1 MTNPEKSDWDQ
12 VPAAA
17 SAPPPIMHNSAVAPG
32 QSMPHISAGLPLPSP
47 TQNGTDSSTM
57 FLANVSEQ
65 YGSTIPPTRLAPS
78 STSSAAPKGGI
89 ELNSAK
95 HGQLPLFL
103 TKTYHMIDKTSPDIA
118 SWSENGDSFII
129 RDPEKFAAE
138 ILPQYFKHSN
148 FSSFARQLNF
158 YGFRKLKAEPI
169 LTADYDARKA
179 NYVSFFHEKFQRGKP
194 DLLHEIRRAT
204 KGEQTSKDEVEVLR
218 DEISSLREQL
228 SNATQYYNRRLSEL
242 IADSD
247 RKFSQVW
254 SELRPLIGSNNSM
267 MQGNSMMPPNTAGVF
282 QSYQDFNSMQTHPG
296 ASNHAGIPP
305 PRFAMQGSTMQTL
318 SHVAGV
324 KLQSPSVQ
332 SQHATVPP
340 VPMSL
345 TDQSMKRSAFEPA
358 VRDVTKKCKGDEMT
372 GRETNNVQNEA
383 KGSSVHH

>member
-1 MTNPEKSDWDQ
+1 MTDPGKSDWDYNPAEAP
-12 VPAAA
+12 VPTT
-17 SAPPPIMHNSAVAPG
+17 IMHNSAVPPG
-32 QSMPHISAGLPLPSP
+32 QAMPPFPAGLPLPSP

-204 KGEQTSKDEVEVLR
+204 KGEQTSKDEIEVLR
-218 DEISSLREQL
+218 DEITSLREQL

-254 SELRPLIGSNNSM
+254 NELRPLLGNNNNM
-267 MQGNSMMPPNTAGVF
+267 MQGNNMMPPNTSFSPGVF
-282 QSYQDFNSMQTHPG
+282 QTYQDFNSIQTHPNPSG
-296 ASNHAGIPP
+296 VPP
-305 PRFAMQGSTMQTL
+305 PRFAMQSSTMQTL

-345 TDQSMKRSAFEPA
+345 TDQSMKRGAIEPA
-358 VRDVTKKCKGDEMT
+358 VSDVTKKSKID
-372 GRETNNVQNEA
+372 ETNGGETINV
-383 KGSSVHH
+383 